1 MLAYDPMQLFMNERV
16 DKLNSLTGSGLATCL
31 QEAEESVLPCRP
43 TPVLFHFITSFDQMR
58 TCGDMLEK
66 MDFEVGDEID
76 SRSCLVPSHTFF
88 CRHEIW
94 RKMERYAPES
104 WLELPSDTC
113 GCRCTVL
120 ESRLSVQTSMPLRG
134 R

>member
-1 MLAYDPMQLFMNERV
+1 MQLFMNERV
-16 DKLNSLTGSGLATCL
+16 DKLNSLTGSGLAACL

-43 TPVLFHFITSFDQMR
+43 SPALFHSITSFDQMR
-58 TCGDMLEK
+58 NCGDMLEK
-66 MDFEVGDEID
+66 MDFEVDGEID
-76 SRSCLVPSHTFF
+76 SLLPSAVSNIFLQARNLAENGAVGARVARGLNF
-88 CRHEIW
+88 
-94 RKMERYAPES
+94 A
-104 WLELPSDTC
+104 SDTC

>member
-1 MLAYDPMQLFMNERV
+1 MNERV
-16 DKLNSLTGSGLATCL
+16 DKLNSLTGSGLAACL

-43 TPVLFHFITSFDQMR
+43 SPALFHSITSFDQMR

-66 MDFEVGDEID
+66 MDFEVDGEID
-76 SRSCLVPSHTFF
+76 SLLSSAVSHIFLQARNLAENGAVGARVARGLNF
-88 CRHEIW
+88 
-94 RKMERYAPES
+94 A
-104 WLELPSDTC
+104 SDTC
-113 GCRCTVL
+113 DCRCTVL